1 MMSFDPLWK
10 TMQSRGITTYALI
23 EKHGFSRGTL
33 DKLKHNR
40 NVTLETIEK
49 LCIILD
55 CKVEDIVVY
64 IANPH
69 K

>member
-1 MMSFDPLWK
+1 MMSFAPLWE
-10 TMQSRGITTYALI
+10 TMQSRGLTTYALI
-23 EKHGFSRGTL
+23 EKHGLSRGTL

-64 IANPH
+64 IPN

>member
-1 MMSFDPLWK
+1 MMSFDPLWE
-10 TMQSRGITTYALI
+10 TMQSRGLTTYALI
-23 EKHGFSRGTL
+23 EKHGLSRGTL

-64 IANPH
+64 IPN